1 MEHPHVNAANKY
13 ARDVVAGKILA
24 CTWVQLA
31 CKRHLG
37 DLVANKSQRAKFIYD
52 PDAAELVCQFIEML
66 PHTKGKWGQ
75 KKELIVLQ
83 PWQSFIFCVLFGWKH
98 RVKKTKCGRRRF
110 RKAYI
115 AVPRKNGKSIIAAG
129 VGLYMFAADGEFG
142 AEVYSGA
149 TTEKQAWEV
158 FRPAK
163 QMVERTPE
171 LRELI
176 GAEVW
181 AKMLVTP
188 EDGSRFEPVIGK
200 PGDGSSPSC
209 AIVDEYHEHDTSD
222 LVDTMETGMG
232 SRDQPLMVEITTAG
246 FNIAGP
252 CYDQETDCK
261 KVLQGVMVEDEL
273 FAIMYTIDDGDAWD
287 DPKALRKANPNM
299 GVSVDAEYLLS
310 QQRQAVNSAAKQTR
324 FKTKHLNVW
333 CSAKSAWLNILDWNR
348 CADYTLRPEQFAG
361 CENWLTLDLAST
373 SDVCVVMQVFKKRI
387 DGKDHYYLFGKYFL
401 PENAIENDPKNRDA
415 YRKWVIEGF
424 LEQHD
429 GAEIDYDLIREHTEH
444 QLAAYQPVE
453 VAFDPWRAAHMAQ
466 QLMKDGA
473 ELVEYR
479 QLVNTMSLPMKE
491 MESAVKA
498 GRLHHDGNPV
508 LTWMASNVVAKL
520 DAKDNIYPRKEKP
533 EQKIDGIVAAIMGIG
548 RAMSGDGTPQMPDD
562 YTLLVV

>member
-13 ARDVVAGKILA
+13 ARDIVAGKILA
-24 CTWVQLA
+24 CTWVKLA
-31 CKRHLG
+31 CERHLN
-37 DLVANKSQRAKFIYD
+37 DLIANKAQKSKFIYD
-52 PDAAELVCQFIEML
+52 ADAAEMVCQFLEML

-83 PWQSFIFCVLFGWKH
+83 PWQSFIFCTLFGWKH
-98 RVKKTKCGRRRF
+98 RVKKTKFGCRRF

-129 VGLYMFAADGEFG
+129 IGLYMFAADGEFG

-163 QMVERTPE
+163 QMIERTQE
-171 LRELI
+171 LRDLI

-181 AKMLVTP
+181 AKMLLTP

-252 CYDQETDCK
+252 CYDQEMDCK
-261 KVLQGVMVEDEL
+261 KVLQGVMIEDEL
-273 FAIMYTIDDGDAWD
+273 FAIMYSIDDGDAWD

-429 GAEIDYDLIREHTEH
+429 GAEIDYDLIREHTEV
-444 QLAAYQPVE
+444 QLTTYQPNE

-473 ELVEYR
+473 ELVEFR
-479 QLVNTMSLPMKE
+479 QTVQNMSLPMKE
-491 MESAVKA
+491 FESAVKA

-520 DAKDNIYPRKEKP
+520 DAKDNVYPRKEKP
-533 EQKIDGIVAAIMGIG
+533 EQKIDGIVAGIMGIG
-548 RAMSGDGTPQMPDD
+548 RAMQTEAGGMPDD
-562 YTLLVV
+562 YELLVV

>member
-1 MEHPHVNAANKY
+1 MASPHVTAANRY
-13 ARDVVAGKILA
+13 AREVIAGKIPACKWVKLA
-24 CTWVQLA
+24 CQ
-31 CKRHLG
+31 RHFD
-37 DLVANKSQRAKFIYD
+37 DLEAAKEKGAEHYFD
-52 PDAAELVCQFIEML
+52 PEAAENVCVFLELL

-75 KKELIVLQ
+75 KKELIILQ
-83 PWQSFIFCVLFGWKH
+83 QWQCFIFCVLFGWK
-98 RVKKTKCGRRRF
+98 RSKNGKRRF

-129 VGLYMFAADGEFG
+129 IGLYMFAADGEFG

-149 TTEKQAWEV
+149 TTEKQAWEI

-163 QMVERTPE
+163 QMLERTAE
-171 LRELI
+171 LKDAL

-181 AKMLVTP
+181 AKMLLSP
-188 EDGSRFEPVIGK
+188 SDGSRFEPIIGK

-209 AIVDEYHEHDTSD
+209 ALVDEYHEHDTSD

-252 CYDQETDCK
+252 CFDQEQDCK
-261 KVLQGVMVEDEL
+261 RVLQGALQDDEL
-273 FAIMYTIDDGDAWD
+273 FAMIYTIDEGDEWD
-287 DPKALRKANPNM
+287 DPKTLRKANPNM
-299 GVSVDAEYLLS
+299 GISVDEDFLLS
-310 QQRQAVNSAAKQTR
+310 QQRQAINSAAKQTR

-333 CSAKSAWLNILDWNR
+333 CSAKTAWLNILEWNK

-361 CENWLTLDLAST
+361 CDNWVTLDLAST
-373 SDVCVVMQVFKKRI
+373 SDVCVIMQVFKKRI
-387 DGKDHYYLFGKYFL
+387 DGKDHYYLFGKYYL
-401 PENAIENDPKNRDA
+401 PENAIDNDPKNHNA

-429 GAEIDYDLIREHTEH
+429 GAEIDYDLIREHTSD
-444 QLAAYQPVE
+444 LLTVYQPHE
-453 VAFDPWRAAHMAQ
+453 VAFDPWKAAHLAQ

-473 ELVEYR
+473 EAVEFR
-479 QLVNTMSLPMKE
+479 QTVQNMSTPMKE
-491 MESAVKA
+491 LESAVKS

-520 DAKDNIYPRKEKP
+520 DAKDNIYPRKEKA
-533 EQKIDGIVAAIMGIG
+533 EQKIDGIVAAIMGIA
-548 RAMSGDGTPQMPDD
+548 RAMQGGDQGSIYDERGIITMD
-562 YTLLVV
+562 